1 MTMDQ
6 APAHTTAHHVLQG
19 FNDLGLDYLF
29 CNLGTDHAPLI
40 EEMARWRQQA
50 KAFPKTVLCPHENT
64 AVHMAAGYALAT
76 GRGQAVLVHVDA
88 GTANATMGIHNIS
101 KARLPLMLMAGRA
114 PYTSH
119 GELPGTRD
127 TFVNFVQE
135 PYDQGGLVRQYVKWD
150 YNLPSGVIAK
160 EALRRAHSM
169 MQSDPK
175 GPVYL
180 TFARETLTQN
190 WRDDQLLDFPVQTYG
205 PTPALGTDPDA
216 VEQVVDRLLAA
227 QHPLIITSYSGRN
240 PDTVATLDALAR
252 LAGIRV
258 IECNAVDLNIPHDS
272 PCFSGFVP
280 GAHVAQADVGL
291 MVDVDVPWIP
301 RDTPVDPKTWWA
313 HIDVDIDKR
322 SYPMWSFPRHLKMPG
337 DSGRILAQ
345 ILARL
350 QQRLNPAFTQAA
362 QARVAGL
369 AQESQQRQQRAT
381 QLATDPGQVGQINPH
396 FLCAAVARAIP
407 ANAIVLNEAIRNA
420 PVVAMQVPRTV
431 PGSHVGLAGGGLGF
445 SAGMALGIK
454 LAQPEKCVVAFSGD
468 GSFYFGNP
476 QSSMAVSKQYGLP
489 VFTIVLDNGGWAA
502 VKEAT
507 LRVFPEGVAKAT
519 QAYEAHL
526 APDMNFAMVAQ
537 AAGAHGEWVSD
548 PADVAAA
555 IERCLAA
562 LGRGQSALLQ
572 AKVTRL

>member
-1 MTMDQ
+1 MSMDE
-6 APAHTTAHHVLQG
+6 PLGHSTAHHLLQG
-19 FNDLGLDYLF
+19 FNDLGLSYLF

-40 EEMARWRQQA
+40 EEMALWRQQG
-50 KAFPKTVLCPHENT
+50 KKFPQTILCPHENT

-76 GRGQAVLVHVDA
+76 GQGQGVLVHVDA
-88 GTANATMGIHNIS
+88 GTANAAMGIHNIS

-135 PYDQGGLVRQYVKWD
+135 PYDQGSLVRQYVKWD

-160 EALRRAHSM
+160 EALRRAHSV

-180 TFARETLTQN
+180 TFARETLTEH
-190 WRDDQLLDFPVQTYG
+190 WRDEQMHAFAAETYG
-205 PTPALGTDPDA
+205 PTPALGTDPQA
-216 VEQVVDRLLAA
+216 IEQVVDRLLAA
-227 QHPLIITSYSGRN
+227 QKPLIITSYSGRN
-240 PDTVATLDALAR
+240 PATVAILDALAR
-252 LAGIRV
+252 LGGIRV

-272 PCFSGFVP
+272 PCFGGFVP

-291 MVDVDVPWIP
+291 IVDVDVPWIP
-301 RDTPVDPKTWWA
+301 RDTPVLPQTWWA

-337 DSGRILAQ
+337 DSHRILSQ
-345 ILARL
+345 ILERL

-362 QARVAGL
+362 QTRVAQMAL
-369 AQESQQRQQRAT
+369 ENQQRQQRALE
-381 QLATDPGQVGQINPH
+381 LARDPGLIGQINPH
-396 FLCAAVARAIP
+396 HVCAAVARAIP
-407 ANAIVLNEAIRNA
+407 TDAIVLNEAIRNA

-454 LAQPEKCVVAFSGD
+454 LAKPERCVVAFSGD

-476 QSSMAVSKQYGLP
+476 QSSLAVAKQYGLP
-489 VFTIVLDNGGWAA
+489 VFTVILDNGGWAA

-507 LRVFPEGVAKAT
+507 LRVFPQGVAKQT
-519 QAYEAHL
+519 QAYQAHL
-526 APDMNFAMVAQ
+526 APDMNFAMVAM
-537 AAGAHGEWVSD
+537 AAGAHGECVSD
-548 PADVAAA
+548 PIELEAA
-555 IERCLAA
+555 ISRCLAA
-562 LGRGQSALLQ
+562 LVQGQSAVLQ
-572 AKVTRL
+572 VKVTRL

>member
-1 MTMDQ
+1 MSTDQ
-6 APAHTTAHHVLQG
+6 PQGQTTAHHLLQG
-19 FNDLGLDYLF
+19 FNDLGLSYLF

-40 EEMARWRQQA
+40 EEMARWRQHGQ
-50 KAFPKTVLCPHENT
+50 KFPETILCPHENT
-64 AVHMAAGYALAT
+64 AVHMAAGYALAS
-76 GRGQAVLVHVDA
+76 GQGQGVLVHVDA
-88 GTANATMGIHNIS
+88 GTANAAMAIHNIS

-135 PYDQGGLVRQYVKWD
+135 PYDQGSLVRQYVKWD

-160 EALRRAHSM
+160 EALRRAHSV

-180 TFARETLTQN
+180 TFARETLTER
-190 WRDDQLLDFPVQTYG
+190 WRDEQLHAFSAQSYG
-205 PTPALGTDPDA
+205 PTPALGTDPQA
-216 VEQVVDRLLAA
+216 VEQVVDRLLTA
-227 QHPLIITSYSGRN
+227 QKPLIITSYSGRN
-240 PDTVATLDALAR
+240 PATVAVLDALAR

-272 PCFSGFVP
+272 PCFGGFVP

-291 MVDVDVPWIP
+291 IVDVDVPWIP
-301 RDTPVDPKTWWA
+301 RDTPVDPQTWWA

-337 DSGRILAQ
+337 DSHRILTQ
-345 ILARL
+345 VWERL
-350 QQRLNPAFTQAA
+350 QQRMNPAFTQAA
-362 QARVAGL
+362 QMRVAEMAL
-369 AQESQQRQQRAT
+369 ENQQRRQRALD
-381 QLATDPGQVGQINPH
+381 LARDPGLVGQLNPH
-396 FLCAAVARAIP
+396 HVCAAVAKAIP
-407 ANAIVLNEAIRNA
+407 ADAIVLNEAIRNA

-454 LAQPEKCVVAFSGD
+454 LAKPERCVVAFSGD

-476 QSSMAVSKQYGLP
+476 QSSLAVAKQYGLP
-489 VFTIVLDNGGWAA
+489 IFTVILDNGGWAA

-507 LRVFPEGVAKAT
+507 LRVFPEGVAKQT
-519 QAYEAHL
+519 QAYQAHL
-526 APDMNFAMVAQ
+526 APDMNFAMVAM
-537 AAGAHGEWVSD
+537 AAGAHGECVSD
-548 PADVAAA
+548 PLELEAA
-555 IERCLAA
+555 IARCLTA
-562 LGRGQSALLQ
+562 LSQGQSAVMQ
-572 AKVTRL
+572 VKVTRL

>member
-1 MTMDQ
+1 
-6 APAHTTAHHVLQG
+6 
-19 FNDLGLDYLF
+19 
-29 CNLGTDHAPLI
+29 
-40 EEMARWRQQA
+40 
-50 KAFPKTVLCPHENT
+50 
-64 AVHMAAGYALAT
+64 
-76 GRGQAVLVHVDA
+76 
-88 GTANATMGIHNIS
+88 
-101 KARLPLMLMAGRA
+101 
-114 PYTSH
+114 
-119 GELPGTRD
+119 
-127 TFVNFVQE
+127 
-135 PYDQGGLVRQYVKWD
+135 
-150 YNLPSGVIAK
+150 
-160 EALRRAHSM
+160 
-169 MQSDPK
+169 
-175 GPVYL
+175 VYL

-190 WRDDQLLDFPVQTYG
+190 WRDDQLHDFSAQAYG
-205 PTPALGTDPDA
+205 ATPALGTDPDA

-240 PDTVATLDALAR
+240 PATVATLDALAR

-322 SYPMWSFPRHLKMPG
+322 SYPMWSFPRHLKMSG

-350 QQRLNPAFTQAA
+350 QQRLTPAFTQAA
-362 QARVAGL
+362 QARVTGL
-369 AQESQQRQQRAT
+369 VQEGQQRQQRAT
-381 QLATDPGQVGQINPH
+381 QLAIDPGQVGQINPH

-407 ANAIVLNEAIRNA
+407 AGAIVLNEAIRNA

-476 QSSMAVSKQYGLP
+476 QSSMAVSKQYSLP

-548 PADVAAA
+548 PADVSAA

>member
-1 MTMDQ
+1 MDE
-6 APAHTTAHHVLQG
+6 PLGHSTAHHLLQG
-19 FNDLGLDYLF
+19 FNDLGLSYLF

-40 EEMARWRQQA
+40 EEMALWRQQG
-50 KAFPKTVLCPHENT
+50 KKFPQTILCPHENT

-76 GRGQAVLVHVDA
+76 GQGQGVLVHVDA
-88 GTANATMGIHNIS
+88 GTANAAMGIHNIS

-135 PYDQGGLVRQYVKWD
+135 PYDQGSLVRQYVKWD

-160 EALRRAHSM
+160 EALRRAHSV

-180 TFARETLTQN
+180 TFARETLTEH
-190 WRDDQLLDFPVQTYG
+190 WRDEQMHAFAAETYG
-205 PTPALGTDPDA
+205 PTPALGTDPQA
-216 VEQVVDRLLAA
+216 IEQVVDRLLAA
-227 QHPLIITSYSGRN
+227 QKPLIITSYSGRN
-240 PDTVATLDALAR
+240 PATVAILDALAR
-252 LAGIRV
+252 LGGIRV

-272 PCFSGFVP
+272 PCFGGFVP

-291 MVDVDVPWIP
+291 IVDVDVPWIP
-301 RDTPVDPKTWWA
+301 RDTPVLPQTWWA

-337 DSGRILAQ
+337 DSHRILSQ
-345 ILARL
+345 ILERL

-362 QARVAGL
+362 QTRVAEM
-369 AQESQQRQQRAT
+369 AIENQQRQQRALE
-381 QLATDPGQVGQINPH
+381 LARDPGLIGQINPH
-396 FLCAAVARAIP
+396 HVCAAVARAIP
-407 ANAIVLNEAIRNA
+407 TDAIVLNEAIRNA

-454 LAQPEKCVVAFSGD
+454 LAKPERCVVAFSGD

-476 QSSMAVSKQYGLP
+476 QSSLAVAKQYGLP
-489 VFTIVLDNGGWAA
+489 VFTVILDNGGWAA

-507 LRVFPEGVAKAT
+507 LRVFPQGVAKQT
-519 QAYEAHL
+519 QAYQAHL
-526 APDMNFAMVAQ
+526 APDMNFAM
-537 AAGAHGEWVSD
+537 
-548 PADVAAA
+548 
-555 IERCLAA
+555 
-562 LGRGQSALLQ
+562 
-572 AKVTRL
+572 

>member
-6 APAHTTAHHVLQG
+6 SQTHTTAHHLLQG

-40 EEMARWRQQA
+40 EEMARWRQRGQ
-50 KAFPKTVLCPHENT
+50 AFPKTVLCPHENT

-76 GRGQAVLVHVDA
+76 GRGQGVLVHVDA

-160 EALRRAHSM
+160 EALRRAHSV

-190 WRDDQLLDFPVQTYG
+190 WRDDQLHDFSAQAYG
-205 PTPALGTDPDA
+205 ATPALGTDPDA
-216 VEQVVDRLLAA
+216 VDQVVDRLLAA
-227 QHPLIITSYSGRN
+227 SHPLIITSYSGRN
-240 PDTVATLDALAR
+240 PATVATLDALAR

-258 IECNAVDLNIPHDS
+258 IECNAVDL
-272 PCFSGFVP
+272 
-280 GAHVAQADVGL
+280 
-291 MVDVDVPWIP
+291 
-301 RDTPVDPKTWWA
+301 
-313 HIDVDIDKR
+313 
-322 SYPMWSFPRHLKMPG
+322 KMPG

-345 ILARL
+345 ILARM
-350 QQRLNPAFTQAA
+350 QQRVNPAFSQAA
-362 QARVAGL
+362 QARVAGM
-369 AQESQQRQQRAT
+369 AQEGQQRRQRAT
-381 QLATDPGQVGQINPH
+381 DLAADPGKVGQINPH
-396 FLCAAVARAIP
+396 FLCAAVAHAIP
-407 ANAIVLNEAIRNA
+407 TDAIVLNEAIRNA

-454 LAQPEKCVVAFSGD
+454 LAQPNRCVVAFSGD

-548 PADVAAA
+548 PADVPAA

-562 LGRGQSALLQ
+562 LARGQSALLQ
-572 AKVTRL
+572 AKVIRL

>member
-1 MTMDQ
+1 MSVDH
-6 APAHTTAHHVLQG
+6 PSGNTTAHHVLQG

-40 EEMARWRQQA
+40 EEMARWRQA
-50 KAFPKTVLCPHENT
+50 GRKFPKTVLCPHENT

-76 GRGQAVLVHVDA
+76 GQGQGVLVHVDA
-88 GTANATMGIHNIS
+88 GTANAAMGIHNIS

-150 YNLPSGVIAK
+150 YNMPSGVIAK
-160 EALRRAHSM
+160 EALRRAHSV

-175 GPVYL
+175 GPVYM
-180 TFARETLTQN
+180 TFARETLTER
-190 WRDDQLLDFPVQTYG
+190 WRDEQLHDFPVQTYG
-205 PTPALGTDPDA
+205 PTPALGTDPQA
-216 VEQVVDRLLAA
+216 IEQVVDRLLLANS
-227 QHPLIITSYSGRN
+227 PLIITSYSGRN
-240 PDTVATLDALAR
+240 PATVAVLDALAR
-252 LAGIRV
+252 LGGIRV

-272 PCFSGFVP
+272 PCFGGFVP

-291 MVDVDVPWIP
+291 IVDVDVPWIP
-301 RDTPVDPKTWWA
+301 RDTPLNPQTWWA

-337 DSGRILAQ
+337 DSHRILAQ

-362 QARVAGL
+362 QARVAQL
-369 AQESQQRQQRAT
+369 AQESQQRQQRAIS
-381 QLATDPGQVGQINPH
+381 LASDPGQLGQINPH
-396 FLCAAVARAIP
+396 HLCAAVASAIP
-407 ANAIVLNEAIRNA
+407 ADAIVLNEAIRNA

-454 LAQPEKCVVAFSGD
+454 LAKPDRCVVAFSGD

-489 VFTIVLDNGGWAA
+489 IFTIVLDNGGWAA

-537 AAGAHGEWVSD
+537 AAGAHGECVSD
-548 PADVAAA
+548 PAEVGAA
-555 IERCLAA
+555 IARCLAA
-562 LGRGQSALLQ
+562 VARGQSALLQ